1 MPGKTPTG
9 ADMTLVSVADCD
21 RLPTLKRMAARLAEQ
36 IDACD
41 NAQNLDRLCARLQSV
56 MGEVAE
62 LEVVASAGAA
72 DMIAA
77 RRNARRA
84 GRAKGRRGA
93 SA

>member
-9 ADMTLVSVADCD
+9 ADMTLVSVVDCD

-36 IDACD
+36 IDDCD

-56 MGEVAE
+56 MAEVAE
-62 LEVVASAGAA
+62 LEVGEGAAAA

-84 GRAKGRRGA
+84 GRSKGRGGA
-93 SA
+93 A

>member
-9 ADMTLVSVADCD
+9 ADMTLVSPADCD

-36 IDACD
+36 IDDCD
-41 NAQNLDRLCARLQSV
+41 CAQSLDRLCARLQSV

-62 LEVVASAGAA
+62 LEVVEGATAA

-77 RRNARRA
+77 RRQARRA
-84 GRAKGRRGA
+84 GRAKGRGGVA
-93 SA
+93 